1 MTYPGALK
9 TTRIGFGIGYGHMP
23 YTSAVESAGIGT
35 AYASVFKSVAI
46 GLSNFI
52 HSKPIPFESA
62 EIGSTYSSAFKSTG
76 IGLLN
81 YIHSRPI
88 PAFLKALA

>member
-35 AYASVFKSVAI
+35 AYAS
-46 GLSNFI
+46 
-52 HSKPIPFESA
+52 
-62 EIGSTYSSAFKSTG
+62 AFKNAG
-76 IGLLN
+76 IGLE
-81 YIHSRPI
+81 
-88 PAFLKALA
+88 

>member
-9 TTRIGFGIGYGHMP
+9 TTRIGFGIGSGHMP

-35 AYASVFKSVAI
+35 AYASIFKSVAI
-46 GLSNFI
+46 GLLNFI

-62 EIGSTYSSAFKSTG
+62 E

-88 PAFLKALA
+88 PAFLKTLA